1 MLKLKVMLTA
11 AAIGSFM
18 MIAPQSASANPLALG
33 ADIQGAEANVDL
45 VEKVGHRY
53 YRRHGY
59 GHRRYGYGYGR
70 HWGYRRYGY
79 GYHRRYYGGYW
90 PYYGGGYGYPYYGYG
105 GGYCPPYG
113 SSYLSFGFGY

>member
-1 MLKLKVMLTA
+1 MFKLKVLLTA

-18 MIAPQSASANPLALG
+18 VIAPQTGSAGPLALG
-33 ADIQGAEANVDL
+33 AGMQSSEVDTDRT
-45 VEKVGHRY
+45 EKVGHRY

-70 HWGYRRYGY
+70 RWGHRRYGY
-79 GYHRRYYGGYW
+79 GYHRRYYGGYR
-90 PYYGGGYGYPYYGYG
+90 PYYSGYGYGYPYYG

-113 SSYLSFGFGY
+113 GSYLSFGFGY